1 MLGISDLSRLT
12 DMAESQSGNQ
22 GVYFVPALSGLGAPY
37 WDSQARGLFCGLT
50 DATTPA
56 VLARAALESVAYQI
70 ADVFFAM
77 ENAAHHRLERL
88 RVDGGATSN
97 RWLMQFQADLL
108 QRTLIR
114 NHTAEVSALG
124 AAYLGRKTLGWWQ
137 DSQQLAALPVK
148 WNTSNRAFTVR
159 RCKITIAS
167 GNGHRACAFSAEITH
182 TRSKHMSAIPRKLI
196 FAVIIGN
203 RGFFPSYLVSDA
215 RRDAQALFDRL
226 GINIIMLNEEQ
237 TPLGG
242 VENWHD
248 AKVCA
253 ELFRQHSEEIHGVV
267 VILPNFGDEKSVS
280 DAIRLSGLKV
290 PVLVQAEEDALDKM
304 GLATRRDS
312 FCGKISLCNNL
323 RQYGIPFTLTKQ
335 HVCSLN
341 SEIFSRDVEQFVQLC
356 RVVHAMKRVRVGAIG
371 ARPTNFN
378 TVRYSEKLLENLG
391 ITVETLDLSEVFFRV
406 ANLSDND
413 IRVGENWHY

>member
-124 AAYLGRKTLGWWQ
+124 AAYLGGKTLGWWQ

-167 GNGHRACAFSAEITH
+167 GKR
-182 TRSKHMSAIPRKLI
+182 
-196 FAVIIGN
+196 
-203 RGFFPSYLVSDA
+203 PS
-215 RRDAQALFDRL
+215 
-226 GINIIMLNEEQ
+226 
-237 TPLGG
+237 
-242 VENWHD
+242 
-248 AKVCA
+248 
-253 ELFRQHSEEIHGVV
+253 
-267 VILPNFGDEKSVS
+267 
-280 DAIRLSGLKV
+280 
-290 PVLVQAEEDALDKM
+290 
-304 GLATRRDS
+304 
-312 FCGKISLCNNL
+312 
-323 RQYGIPFTLTKQ
+323 
-335 HVCSLN
+335 
-341 SEIFSRDVEQFVQLC
+341 
-356 RVVHAMKRVRVGAIG
+356 RVRVFS
-371 ARPTNFN
+371 RNNP
-378 TVRYSEKLLENLG
+378 
-391 ITVETLDLSEVFFRV
+391 
-406 ANLSDND
+406 
-413 IRVGENWHY
+413 H